1 MEQHVNSN
9 PLLYTLSITQKECI
23 IMKTGY
29 KEFEILLDVLGAEQL
44 LNELIDALSGD
55 ELLENMEYI
64 ARMQDVDLEEE
75 L

>member
-1 MEQHVNSN
+1 
-9 PLLYTLSITQKECI
+9 
-23 IMKTGY
+23 MKTGY

-44 LNELIDALSGD
+44 LDELIDALSGD

-64 ARMQDVDLEEE
+64 ARMQDVDLDEE

>member
-1 MEQHVNSN
+1 
-9 PLLYTLSITQKECI
+9 
-23 IMKTGY
+23 MKTGY
-29 KEFEILLDVLGAEQL
+29 KEFRILLDVLGAEQL
-44 LNELIDALSGD
+44 LDGLIDALSGD